1 MKRILYTGL
10 AVAVLTVLAIA
21 QAQSGSAA
29 KKSSSGAA
37 MGQSSMSAGASSDAS
52 AAVTKLEHDWESAMQ
67 KKDDAA
73 LGKVLA
79 DGWTGIGPDGST
91 EDKTKYQSE
100 TKSGQY
106 TSVKLGDIKVKTF
119 GSTAVATGTATDKDG
134 KYAWTDVFVRQ
145 GGGWKAVAS
154 QIAKVG

>member
-1 MKRILYTGL
+1 MAAAFGL
-10 AVAVLTVLAIA
+10 A
-21 QAQSGSAA
+21 QAQSGAA
-29 KKSSSGAA
+29 SKSSPAKMAA
-37 MGQSSMSAGASSDAS
+37 TGSSNAS

-73 LGKVLA
+73 LGKILA

-91 EDKTKYQSE
+91 EDKAKYQSE

-106 TSVKLGDIKVKTF
+106 ESVKLSDMKVKTF
-119 GSTAVATGTATDKDG
+119 GSTAVVTGTATDKDG